1 MKNAASSKL
10 PEFISDK
17 FTLTEIL
24 GEGGM
29 GKVYLARDIRLHRT
43 VAIKILNRVADQQT
57 STHTQALDEAR
68 TLAKLNHPNIVQ
80 IYDVLE
86 HHDQVALV
94 MEFLS
99 GKTLQQFQN
108 EQITTLIQKL
118 QILHQISL
126 GLDAAHHLG
135 IIHCDLKASNIIITS
150 HPDGSNVCAKIVDFG
165 IAQTH
170 RTVQNAQN
178 LNSNALVMS
187 LPASQ
192 GCKIAMSPEQLN
204 GLPIN
209 HLSDLF
215 SFGLLAYNFI
225 SGHHPFGIGSV
236 NQISDRIINQAPCDA
251 SELVPRIPSELADL
265 LNQLLQKQPRNRVQS
280 TKQLAEKIQKIMV
293 ALTQEEILLQQ
304 TLVNV
309 PVFDST
315 ISDKKVLN
323 PAVITNIFNR
333 VSKKS
338 IVLIT
343 TVISV
348 LALLLL
354 TNYPSLLALLN
365 TAPSNATIKHQVVVI
380 PPTLKRTNLA
390 ETAESNLLMATMD
403 DAIRQYI
410 IHNDTMQLISSSE
423 VNAIDGDINAIGNNT
438 GATDILTS
446 EISCS
451 STRCNITLSRLNNN
465 QDSIKWTV
473 TEQSSWPVILENF
486 YATHNDTQLQITKLF
501 PYTKSTGELNQQ
513 VSEQD
518 YLVYIDLYSI
528 MKLQGHATADNLI
541 TLEKVLINSPYL
553 FSGYGLYRE
562 SALNLYADTNNKQYI
577 EGIINLIKL
586 SPPEYKYSVNQAIDQ
601 FSIDIATNDFEK
613 AQSQLTIAKQRG
625 ADETALIELQA
636 YFFLASNQLDF
647 AIDTYQKALSLR
659 PSTKLLYNLAL
670 SYWWK
675 NDARN
680 TKNILKSLL
689 SINPGHYF
697 ANQLLADI
705 SLIEGDLAQA
715 ITLYRPLVAANHQSI
730 DISNLSLS
738 YALTGQYLKALEM
751 AQQAVDTSP
760 NHPNWVL
767 NLADIQ
773 LILGNTSQ
781 AHANYRQ
788 VLSLNQGLNNRVAL
802 LLTAQAYVHLN
813 EYDSAIKTLNM
824 AKKLVSND
832 GEVSFVAALIYTR
845 IGEYTSALSQVEEA
859 LNTNIG
865 TVWFNLPWFDS
876 LCDTPRFILLLEE
889 AGKLNRCQQV

>member
-1 MKNAASSKL
+1 
-10 PEFISDK
+10 
-17 FTLTEIL
+17 
-24 GEGGM
+24 
-29 GKVYLARDIRLHRT
+29 
-43 VAIKILNRVADQQT
+43 
-57 STHTQALDEAR
+57 
-68 TLAKLNHPNIVQ
+68 
-80 IYDVLE
+80 
-86 HHDQVALV
+86 
-94 MEFLS
+94 
-99 GKTLQQFQN
+99 
-108 EQITTLIQKL
+108 
-118 QILHQISL
+118 
-126 GLDAAHHLG
+126 
-135 IIHCDLKASNIIITS
+135 
-150 HPDGSNVCAKIVDFG
+150 
-165 IAQTH
+165 
-170 RTVQNAQN
+170 
-178 LNSNALVMS
+178 
-187 LPASQ
+187 
-192 GCKIAMSPEQLN
+192 
-204 GLPIN
+204 
-209 HLSDLF
+209 
-215 SFGLLAYNFI
+215 
-225 SGHHPFGIGSV
+225 
-236 NQISDRIINQAPCDA
+236 
-251 SELVPRIPSELADL
+251 
-265 LNQLLQKQPRNRVQS
+265 
-280 TKQLAEKIQKIMV
+280 
-293 ALTQEEILLQQ
+293 
-304 TLVNV
+304 
-309 PVFDST
+309 
-315 ISDKKVLN
+315 
-323 PAVITNIFNR
+323 
-333 VSKKS
+333 
-338 IVLIT
+338 
-343 TVISV
+343 
-348 LALLLL
+348 
-354 TNYPSLLALLN
+354 
-365 TAPSNATIKHQVVVI
+365 
-380 PPTLKRTNLA
+380 
-390 ETAESNLLMATMD
+390 MD

-410 IHNDTMQLISSSE
+410 IHNDAMQLISSAE
-423 VNAIDGDINAIGNNT
+423 VKAIDGDINAIGNNT
-438 GATDILTS
+438 GATDIITN

-451 STRCNITLSRLNNN
+451 ITRCNVAISRLNKS

-501 PYTKSTGELNQQ
+501 PATKPTKQLNQQ

-518 YLVYIDLYSI
+518 YLTYIELYSI
-528 MKLQGHATADNLI
+528 MKLQGHTTADNLI

-577 EGIINLIKL
+577 EGIINLIKR

-601 FSIDIATNDFEK
+601 FSIDVATNDFEK

-636 YFFLASNQLDF
+636 YFFLASNQLDL

-670 SYWWK
+670 SYWWR
-675 NDARN
+675 NDAKN
-680 TKNILKSLL
+680 TKNTLKSLL

-705 SLIEGDLAQA
+705 SLIEGDLEQA
-715 ITLYRPLVAANHQSI
+715 ITLYLPLVEANHQSI

-813 EYDSAIKTLNM
+813 EHDSAIKTLNM